1 MSAGAEDY
9 FCAVPLKMPV
19 HNKTKDTGTHMVN
32 EKHTAANSYAGSHIR
47 NLKEILMP
55 LVIYYLIHFLAIIIL
70 TALVIYVLPGLGIVS
85 KDWIVEQEATVNGIV
100 NGLAML
106 IGVLPLIPSFRQAL
120 YRHHESKHYENRHH
134 ERKTPHAPYLTVL
147 VTIMLAFTSSMSV
160 NILCI
165 VLHLTENSE
174 TYNQVA
180 NSQYGVIFGIGL
192 ILYGI
197 VSPLAEEIVFRG
209 IIYNRIKQSYS
220 VLTAVLLSAL
230 LFGLYHGNIVQGVY
244 GFLMGMLIAYTY
256 ERFGHFYHAL
266 LFHAAANLSV
276 YTVTGNRALY
286 QAIVTPY
293 NCVIFTILSA
303 CLLYFMFSH
312 RETCL

>member
-1 MSAGAEDY
+1 
-9 FCAVPLKMPV
+9 
-19 HNKTKDTGTHMVN
+19 MVN
-32 EKHTAANSYAGSHIR
+32 EKHTDSNSHISSHIR

-55 LVIYYLIHFLAIIIL
+55 LVIYYLTHFLAIIIL
-70 TALVIYVLPGLGIVS
+70 TTLVIYVLPGLGIVR

-106 IGVLPLIPSFRQAL
+106 IGVLPLIPGFKQAL
-120 YRHHESKHYENRHH
+120 YRQYASKHYENRHH
-134 ERKTPHAPYLTVL
+134 ERKTPHVSYLTVL
-147 VTIMLAFTSSMSV
+147 VTIILASTSSIAV
-160 NILCI
+160 NILFI
-165 VLHLTENSE
+165 ELHLTENSK

-180 NSQYGVIFGIGL
+180 TSQYGVILGIGL

-220 VLTAVLLSAL
+220 VLTAILLSAL

-244 GFLMGMLIAYTY
+244 GFIMGMLMAYTY
-256 ERFGHFYHAL
+256 ERFGEFHHAF

-276 YTVTGNRALY
+276 YTITGHQALY

-293 NCVIFTILSA
+293 YCIFFTILSVF
-303 CLLYFMFSH
+303 LIYFIL
-312 RETCL
+312 RKNKV